1 MRSVICMGCD
11 QEVKVSLPDFGVET
25 FDCDCG
31 YMVVIDRFKSKYE
44 IDHCD
49 GNGKVVLTNT
59 HYINKKVAR
68 NGK

>member
-31 YMVVIDRFKSKYE
+31 YMVVIDRFKSKYVS
-44 IDHCD
+44 IM
-49 GNGKVVLTNT
+49 GKRIALE
-59 HYINKKVAR
+59 
-68 NGK
+68 